1 VRWIDAA
8 SGTSL
13 RLPKTV
19 EARGKL
25 YFHPDGRR
33 LLGNFSDSQDK
44 PPPKVSLAW
53 FDLVTGAVR
62 PVLPRAERAQVFCLS
77 PDGEDIAFATSQDVE
92 GEQSGNR
99 GPEAD
104 VWMVPAQGGQPR
116 QLARFRSRI
125 FNLWWY
131 GEALYFSTDL
141 GGAHNDLWAMPIRNP
156 ASARKLTFGQAD
168 EDSPSLSHDG
178 RWLVYTDNRENATA
192 LVLRDLMGGQEKTL
206 TVSQLDFGQPV
217 GKVRLLVSEKGSQR
231 PLTARLSLRQEGGKY
246 FAPAGSLYRILAGEG
261 LEHFYCSGEAELT
274 VPAGK
279 YQLRAFRG
287 LEYRETRKE
296 FEVPAN
302 ETVTV
307 QAELER
313 WADPSKQSWYSGESH
328 IHANYGY
335 GHWYNTAGTMRLQIE
350 GENLNV
356 ANFMVANSD
365 TDGVFDREFFRGS
378 PDPSSTPET
387 VLYWNEEFRAT
398 LWGHMTLLNLTH
410 LVEPVFT
417 GFHNTTNPWDTP
429 TNADIADQTHLQGG
443 HVNFTHPAGNRSDP
457 FLGAYSAKSLPVDV
471 ALGKIDSLDINWS
484 SLGSGEAYQATLSL
498 WYRFLNCRLR
508 LPASAGTDCFLNR
521 IHSRL
526 PGGDRAYVKIEGPFS
541 YLKWIEALK
550 AGRSFVTNGPLLDF
564 RANGRFLGET
574 LRLQSGDQVTIE
586 ASAVSQFPLTRVE
599 LIYGGNVLASGT
611 LSADR
616 LRGTINQQVKLDSS
630 GWFSFRAFDE
640 KGLQAH
646 TSPIY
651 VEIPGTPA
659 GSRTD
664 AQYFLQWIDRLES
677 MLNDRKRLPSPEIV
691 TRVQGQLNAAR
702 AVYRRVIDQRHA
714 CP

>member
-1 VRWIDAA
+1 
-8 SGTSL
+8 
-13 RLPKTV
+13 
-19 EARGKL
+19 
-25 YFHPDGRR
+25 
-33 LLGNFSDSQDK
+33 
-44 PPPKVSLAW
+44 
-53 FDLVTGAVR
+53 
-62 PVLPRAERAQVFCLS
+62 
-77 PDGEDIAFATSQDVE
+77 
-92 GEQSGNR
+92 
-99 GPEAD
+99 
-104 VWMVPAQGGQPR
+104 
-116 QLARFRSRI
+116 
-125 FNLWWY
+125 
-131 GEALYFSTDL
+131 
-141 GGAHNDLWAMPIRNP
+141 
-156 ASARKLTFGQAD
+156 
-168 EDSPSLSHDG
+168 
-178 RWLVYTDNRENATA
+178 
-192 LVLRDLMGGQEKTL
+192 
-206 TVSQLDFGQPV
+206 
-217 GKVRLLVSEKGSQR
+217 
-231 PLTARLSLRQEGGKY
+231 
-246 FAPAGSLYRILAGEG
+246 
-261 LEHFYCSGEAELT
+261 
-274 VPAGK
+274 
-279 YQLRAFRG
+279 
-287 LEYRETRKE
+287 
-296 FEVPAN
+296 
-302 ETVTV
+302 
-307 QAELER
+307 
-313 WADPSKQSWYSGESH
+313 
-328 IHANYGY
+328 
-335 GHWYNTAGTMRLQIE
+335 
-350 GENLNV
+350 
-356 ANFMVANSD
+356 
-365 TDGVFDREFFRGS
+365 
-378 PDPSSTPET
+378 
-387 VLYWNEEFRAT
+387 
-398 LWGHMTLLNLTH
+398 
-410 LVEPVFT
+410 
-417 GFHNTTNPWDTP
+417 
-429 TNADIADQTHLQGG
+429 
-443 HVNFTHPAGNRSDP
+443 
-457 FLGAYSAKSLPVDV
+457 
-471 ALGKIDSLDINWS
+471 
-484 SLGSGEAYQATLSL
+484 
-498 WYRFLNCRLR
+498 LR